1 MSKIVRPIWTSSNS
15 LGTRAMHK
23 RSKPYYNALDVSI
36 SLAENLISQCL
47 IFIDLWKCIQWRKV
61 YSVRPYRISSILML
75 AHIFVYN
82 TYLFRQVHRRFERRS
97 SSYVYHSPLYCLLV
111 FEKFSFHQKKKIY
124 KIYV

>member
-75 AHIFVYN
+75 AHIFVCN
-82 TYLFRQVHRRFERRS
+82 TYLEKSTVGSSVGALLTYTIHLWCTANLRKNWIFQVI
-97 SSYVYHSPLYCLLV
+97 LIKNGL
-111 FEKFSFHQKKKIY
+111 
-124 KIYV
+124 

>member
-1 MSKIVRPIWTSSNS
+1 
-15 LGTRAMHK
+15 MHK

-75 AHIFVYN
+75 AHIFVCN
-82 TYLFRQVHRRFERRS
+82 TYLEKSTVGS
-97 SSYVYHSPLYCLLV
+97 SVGALLTYTIHLCIAYWFLKSSV
-111 FEKFSFHQKKKIY
+111 FTKKKKSIKFTSNFIRY
-124 KIYV
+124 TF